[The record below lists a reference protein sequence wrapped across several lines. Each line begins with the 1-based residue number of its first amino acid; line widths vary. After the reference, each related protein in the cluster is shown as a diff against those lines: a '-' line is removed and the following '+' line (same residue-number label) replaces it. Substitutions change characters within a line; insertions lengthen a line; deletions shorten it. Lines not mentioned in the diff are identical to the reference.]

1 MGTILWGRLM
11 QFKKNYKVFLFML
24 ILPLV
29 FTYAFHLGGVK
40 SQKINIPVV
49 DMDKTT
55 FSAGLL
61 KEVSDLEIYD
71 PVLTEAEQMKKMIQ
85 EGNAPFGIIIP
96 HGFSEQ
102 LSKEKDPM
110 IQMITV
116 KDLPE
121 TASFKG
127 VLASTIQKLQYNQQ
141 IVDVSLKSLKRIE
154 AGFDPSPLERR
165 LFQLTE
171 EKWKTSPPIIVST
184 RVLESENTFKYDH
197 RLQTLLGFTLFFSM
211 YTIIY
216 AVGEILNDKQLG
228 VWDRLIHSP
237 LNKAQLY
244 IGNFIYSFM
253 LGFVQ
258 ISLIILFG
266 NYVMDIDWGE
276 HLSLVFLVI
285 AMYIMVIMALGM
297 LLVSFVRTPQQLNAL
312 VPIVAVSSAMLG
324 GAYWPIEIVTSKLL
338 IILSKAIPITYAM
351 KAIKELALYHRG
363 WEGVFLPVS
372 ILFFMAVILMGVG
385 MHLIERKQV

>member
-1 MGTILWGRLM
+1 M

-85 EGNAPFGIIIP
+85 EGNAPFGIFIP
-96 HGFSEQ
+96 HGFTEQ

-141 IVDVSLKSLKRIE
+141 IVDVSLKSLK
-154 AGFDPSPLERR
+154 
-165 LFQLTE
+165 
-171 EKWKTSPPIIVST
+171 
-184 RVLESENTFKYDH
+184 
-197 RLQTLLGFTLFFSM
+197 
-211 YTIIY
+211 
-216 AVGEILNDKQLG
+216 
-228 VWDRLIHSP
+228 
-237 LNKAQLY
+237 
-244 IGNFIYSFM
+244 
-253 LGFVQ
+253 
-258 ISLIILFG
+258 
-266 NYVMDIDWGE
+266 
-276 HLSLVFLVI
+276 
-285 AMYIMVIMALGM
+285 
-297 LLVSFVRTPQQLNAL
+297 
-312 VPIVAVSSAMLG
+312 
-324 GAYWPIEIVTSKLL
+324 
-338 IILSKAIPITYAM
+338 
-351 KAIKELALYHRG
+351 
-363 WEGVFLPVS
+363 
-372 ILFFMAVILMGVG
+372 
-385 MHLIERKQV
+385 